1 MCAMTA
7 IFDTRAQYRN
17 CQRAAEGYGKAR
29 ALQAEV
35 QDRLL
40 DSLSYLND
48 RKPAVA
54 LDIGSGPGHAAALLA
69 SRWPRARVFAVDW
82 SQAMLAQAE
91 TGRWWRRRPP
101 FDRVCA
107 DAGALPFVEASV
119 DLIVSNLC
127 LHAIADLPPVLQ
139 GFRRVLRPGGL
150 LLFSVL
156 GPRTLHE
163 LRDAFSQIAAD
174 DPIHPFPS
182 IQRVGDALMASG
194 FRDPVLDRE
203 PLTVTYRAFA
213 DLLTD
218 LRASGGTNALIG
230 RRKGLGGR
238 QRLAAAGHAYEAY
251 RRDGVLPST
260 WEIIYA
266 HAWAP
271 EPGAPR
277 QEGAVQIASVPLDT
291 IGIRRRRS

>member
-1 MCAMTA
+1 MTA
-7 IFDTRAQYRN
+7 IFDTLAQYRN
-17 CQRAAEGYGKAR
+17 SQRAAAGYGKAR
-29 ALQAEV
+29 VLQAEV

-40 DSLSYLND
+40 DSLSYLDD

-54 LDIGSGPGHAAALLA
+54 LDVGCGPGHVADALA
-69 SRWPRARVFAVDW
+69 GRWPRARVLAIDW
-82 SQAMLAQAE
+82 SPAMLAQAG
-91 TGRWWRRRPP
+91 TGRWWRRRPN

-107 DAGALPFVEASV
+107 DAGALPLAEGSV

-127 LHAIADLPPVLQ
+127 LHHIADLARVFE

-156 GPRTLHE
+156 GPHTLHE
-163 LRDAFSQIAAD
+163 LRDAFSQIGAE
-174 DPIHPFPS
+174 DPVHPFPS
-182 IQRVGDALMASG
+182 IQRLGDALMASG

-203 PLTVTYRAFA
+203 SLTVTYRAFA
-213 DLLTD
+213 DLLGD
-218 LRASGGTNALIG
+218 LRASSGANALAG
-230 RRKGLGGR
+230 RCRGLSGR
-238 QRLAAAGHAYEAY
+238 NRLAAVGRAYEAF

-277 QEGAVQIASVPLDT
+277 REGGVQIASIPLDA
-291 IGIRRRRS
+291 